1 MGGPQRPTSQALATE
16 QSRSCMDG
24 DSSAE
29 ESYGDDAY
37 VPYVRH
43 TFLSVPSRQRRCQ
56 ARRPRSAPVKSTC
69 DRYEAEVHALMFK
82 LRPVERQFPRVS
94 GASSSACGVGSPT
107 STSFGRSRESESEEF
122 GDEDDELAVSSG
134 LDSSVTG
141 TSTFAAEEDFQMPPM
156 VAEEEPLESVL
167 ARVPLDEAGRPTSLG
182 SELHAV
188 NECRPCAFLGSDQ
201 RPCQNGVRCM
211 FCHFPHAAKRRIRL
225 CRRKR
230 LEMRAAVAA
239 LVAGAGTEGI
249 APAPRHVPIAWPVRA
264 AAQAS
269 KQHAATTR
277 ARAKVAARAVA
288 VL

>member
-1 MGGPQRPTSQALATE
+1 
-16 QSRSCMDG
+16 MDA
-24 DSSAE
+24 DSYSSDDE
-29 ESYGDDAY
+29 PYRDDAY
-37 VPYVRH
+37 IPYVRH
-43 TFLSVPSRQRRCQ
+43 TFLSVPSRHRHRQ
-56 ARRPRSAPVKSTC
+56 ARRSRSAPVASTC

-94 GASSSACGVGSPT
+94 GATSSACGGVSPT

-122 GDEDDELAVSSG
+122 GDEDDELAASSG
-134 LDSSVTG
+134 LDSTATG
-141 TSTFAAEEDFQMPPM
+141 TSIFATEENFQEDFQMPPM

-188 NECRPCAFLGSDQ
+188 SECRPCAFLGSDQ

-211 FCHFPHAAKRRIRL
+211 FCHFPHPAKRRIRL

-239 LVAGAGTEGI
+239 LVAGAGSEGI

-264 AAQAS
+264 AAQAT
-269 KQHAATTR
+269 KQRAGVSRAT
-277 ARAKVAARAVA
+277 AKVAAAAAV
-288 VL
+288 VS